1 MAQRPR
7 QTRLQFQSEFRPT
20 SIDTMAAD
28 AMRQLAGLGRQMR
41 QTTEEIG
48 RPIVEQEMAE
58 MGAKAA
64 ETAGTIDPETGALV
78 APPEFKKF
86 GWGSQQF
93 NAAVRKGYED
103 NLSTSVDT
111 IIADAEAQHSDDLV
125 GYENAIKGSLD
136 GLRAS
141 VPDAYKGSVE
151 NMITRVGGRAARN
164 VAERERVKILEQSAN
179 NVITEADRL
188 EKEILQASRDG
199 EDTAELY
206 GQYVV
211 SLTNLADQ
219 GGVDAAK
226 AQARIDGLADNM
238 VVEGVIGEFNRAI
251 TAEGD
256 SKSQAFNA
264 RAIVEKLRDKPDK
277 RLTPAQNDTLLNKL
291 DVQVSALESANAT
304 AAAKLTS
311 DEMIELSNLDIEIDN
326 AVLTPKELSDKVYD
340 LFDRGVIKTADGISS
355 RINKINKGLRD
366 GVRKNTGIAA
376 VANQVA
382 GQELPEDQR
391 SLVLN
396 QQDVDNYYEVA
407 SPQLSD
413 NDDIRS
419 AQQTGIVVRT
429 GYVPTELR
437 TEIRNGLVSQDPAQ
451 VEYAVE
457 TIQRIQEV
465 PGIGESAFSDS
476 EVAFASQVASLAEY
490 LPMDQAIQ
498 EARNITATG
507 RPQQKAMVEA
517 RTAQIKDEKDVF
529 ANAYQDE
536 LADNFTAWQFR
547 SESDF
552 KEQGAFAQMSKDY
565 GRLVEQFY
573 KAGMVD
579 IESAKARAMGLIKAN
594 WSEGEFG
601 LMKYSPERF
610 GAYALPGTGDT
621 SYIRTQVQEDLA
633 AGGLEVAA
641 ENIFLEADAE
651 TARTASTGKP
661 SYRVLVRTEDGTM
674 MTVDLINPDGSTSS
688 RFVPDPE
695 QGRLDQEANIK
706 AAAEA
711 GLTPYG
717 KPTGKSYTTLTEEQ
731 QDRLRKAL
739 GGSNSPFALIGKGV
753 ESAKNAPSKVT
764 PKNVRLVLEQTGVP
778 FVAGQLK
785 DAFRFIKESVKQAS
799 DDYVASLSKGKSK

>member
-7 QTRLQFQSEFRPT
+7 QTRLQFESQFRPT

-64 ETAGTIDPETGALV
+64 ETAGTIDPNTGALV

-103 NLSTSVDT
+103 NLSTSIDT

-125 GYENAIKGSLD
+125 GYQNAIKGSLD

-141 VPDAYKGSVE
+141 VPDAYKGAVE

-164 VAERERVKILEQSAN
+164 VAENERVKILKESAN
-179 NVITEADRL
+179 SVITEADRL
-188 EKEILQASRDG
+188 EKELLQIARDG
-199 EDTAELY
+199 GDTSELY

-219 GGVDAAK
+219 GGVDAVK

-238 VVEGVIGEFNRAI
+238 VIEGVIGEFNRAI

-256 SKSQAFNA
+256 PKSQAFNA
-264 RAIVEKLRDKPDK
+264 RAIVEKLRDNPDK

-304 AAAKLTS
+304 AAAKLTA
-311 DEMIELSNLDIEIDN
+311 DEMM
-326 AVLTPKELSDKVYD
+326 ELSDLDILIDSQALPSADLIAKVYE
-340 LFDRGVIKTADGISS
+340 LFDRKVIKTADGISS
-355 RINKINKGLRD
+355 RVNKINKGLRD
-366 GVRKNTGIAA
+366 GVRKEAGIAA

-391 SLVLN
+391 SVVLN
-396 QQDVDNYYEVA
+396 QQDVDNYYEFA

-529 ANAYQDE
+529 ANAYDDE

-552 KEQGAFAQMSKDY
+552 KEQPAFAQMSKDY

-621 SYIRTQVQEDLA
+621 SYIRTQIQEDLA

-674 MTVDLINPDGSTSS
+674 MSVDLINPDGSTSS

-717 KPTGKSYTTLTEEQ
+717 KPTGKTYSNLTQEEQ
-731 QDRLRKAL
+731 NRLRAVL
-739 GGSNSPFALIGKGV
+739 QDSSNPFAIIGRGV
-753 ESAKNAPSKVT
+753 DAVASLPSKVT
-764 PKNVRLVLEQTGVP
+764 RQNVERLIRMTGMPTLTTKVGEAYYY
-778 FVAGQLK
+778 VV
-785 DAFRFIKESVKQAS
+785 DAVGQAS

>member
-7 QTRLQFQSEFRPT
+7 QARIQFQSQFRSPGVDT
-20 SIDTMAAD
+20 SGAEV
-28 AMRQLAGLGRQMR
+28 MRQLAGLGRTVGQIAE
-41 QTTEEIG
+41 TVG
-48 RPIVEQEMAE
+48 RPMVEQEMAE

-64 ETAGTIDPETGALV
+64 ETAGTIDPNTGALV

-86 GWGSQQF
+86 GWGSQQY
-93 NAAVRKGYED
+93 NNAVRAGYES
-103 NLSTSVDT
+103 NLSTSISN
-111 IIADAEAQHSDDLV
+111 IIADAEVEHSDDIEAYNNSV
-125 GYENAIKGSLD
+125 QGSLK
-136 GLRAS
+136 GLMAT
-141 VPDAYKGSVE
+141 VPDEYKGSVN
-151 NMITRVGGRAARN
+151 NMIARVGGKASRN
-164 VAERERVKILEQSAN
+164 IAERQRVKILEETAN
-179 NVITEADRL
+179 SVITEADRK
-188 EKEILQASRDG
+188 EKELLQSARDA
-199 EDTAELY
+199 EDTSELY

-219 GGVDAAK
+219 GGIDPVT
-226 AQARIDGLADNM
+226 AQAKIDGLAEKM
-238 VVEGVIGEFNRAI
+238 VIEGVIGEFNRAI

-256 SKSQAFNA
+256 PKSQAFNA
-264 RAIVEKLRDKPDK
+264 RAVVEELRENPDK
-277 RLTPAQNDTLLNKL
+277 RLTPAQNDALLNKL

-311 DEMIELSNLDIEIDN
+311 DEMIELSDLDILIDSQ
-326 AVLTPKELSDKVYD
+326 AIPSADLVAKVYD

-366 GVRKNTGIAA
+366 GVRKEAGIAA

-407 SPQLSD
+407 SPNLSD

-529 ANAYQDE
+529 ANAYDDE

-579 IESAKARAMGLIKAN
+579 VESAKAKAMRLIKAN

-610 GAYALPGTGDT
+610 PAYKLTKTEDT
-621 SYIRTQVQEDLA
+621 SYIRYQIQEDLA

-661 SYRVLVRTEDGTM
+661 SYRVKVRTEDGTLM
-674 MTVDLINPDGSTSS
+674 AVDLINPDGSTSS

-695 QGRLDQEANIK
+695 QGNKDQKAREK
-706 AAAEA
+706 AASEA
-711 GLTPYG
+711 KLTPYG
-717 KPTGKSYTTLTEEQ
+717 KLKYDSRSTLNKEEQ
-731 QDRLRKAL
+731 NALAVTLRN
-739 GGSNSPFALIGKGV
+739 SNNPFAIIGRSV
-753 ESAKNAPSKVT
+753 DAVASLPSKVT
-764 PKNVRLVLEQTGVP
+764 RQNVEKLIRMTGMPTLTNKVGEAYYY
-778 FVAGQLK
+778 VV
-785 DAFRFIKESVKQAS
+785 DAVGQAS